1 MPKTPSNKLFSLIK
15 SLSGSEKRYFKL
27 FANTRG
33 GKTNKYIQL
42 FDAIDRQETFNEE
55 KLKRLIYGNDP
66 IESRKYS
73 ELKAYLYELILKS
86 LQAFD
91 EKTSVDFRLKN
102 MLQSVRVLFKRSH
115 FEDCKEILKKSKK
128 LAFKYEQFNTII
140 DILNWEKNIAYAET
154 DISFL
159 DKKLPIINKEEEW
172 CLQRLQNISEYRN
185 IFFQLLLSIRKD
197 VSRRKEQIEELK
209 LIIDHPLLEVFE
221 KAKSHTAQVLFYRI
235 FSVYYFSISD
245 VDSFYKTSQKLISLL
260 ESKKI
265 LLQENVSEYIAV
277 LNNHVISCGKLNKIS
292 EIRDTLE
299 KYSEIKPITIDDE
312 LKILRQ
318 YYMGKFSLCIYT
330 GEFEEGYSAL
340 LKHKKQI
347 KKFDPGFFNNN
358 TFYFQYFVI
367 YFGVGDY
374 GNALK
379 SLNDWLALPKNVER
393 KDLQNLA
400 RILNLIIHYELE
412 NTMLLESLL
421 RSTYRFLS
429 KENRLF
435 EFEKKF
441 LNFIRESLKP
451 HSKKELKK
459 VLEILLKDFEELSKT
474 SAKGS
479 FGLFDMTVWL
489 ESKISGTTYAEI
501 MKNRFLSSQN

>member
-15 SLSGSEKRYFKL
+15 SLSGSEKRYFKI

-33 GKTNKYIQL
+33 GKSNKYIKL
-42 FDAIDRQETFNEE
+42 FEAIDKQAEFDEDE
-55 KLKRLIYGNDP
+55 LKATVYGNAP

-86 LQAFD
+86 LHAFD

-115 FEDCKEILKKSKK
+115 FDECKEILKKAKK

-140 DILNWEKNIAYAET
+140 DLLNWEKNIASAET

-159 DKKLPIINKEEEW
+159 DKELSRINEQEEW

-185 IFFQLLLSIRKD
+185 IFFQLLLCIRKD

-209 LIIDHPLLEVFE
+209 LIIDHPLLENFE
-221 KAKSHTAQVLFYRI
+221 NAKSHTAQVLFYRI
-235 FSVYYFSISD
+235 FSIYYFSISD
-245 VDSFYKTSQKLISLL
+245 ANNFYDTSQTLIKLL
-260 ESKKI
+260 ESKKF
-265 LLQENVSEYIAV
+265 LLQEDVSEYISV
-277 LNNHVISCGKLNKIS
+277 LNNHVVSCGKLNKIK
-292 EIRDTLE
+292 EIRDTLD
-299 KYSEIKPITIDDE
+299 KYSKIKPITVDDE

-330 GEFEEGYSAL
+330 GEFEEGYSEL

-347 KKFDPGFFNNN
+347 KKFDSGFFNNN
-358 TFYFQYFVI
+358 TFFFQYFVI

-374 GNALK
+374 ENALR
-379 SLNDWLALPKNVER
+379 SLNDWLALPKNIER
-393 KDLQNLA
+393 KDLQSLA
-400 RILNLIIHYELE
+400 RVLNLIIHYELG

-421 RSTYRFLS
+421 RSTYRFLN

-459 VLEILLKDFEELSKT
+459 ILEALKKDFEDLSKT

-489 ESKISGTTYAEI
+489 ESKITGNTYAEI
-501 MKNRFLSSQN
+501 MKERFLLSQN